1 MTDGLALAET
11 TPGPLILV
19 LQFVAFV
26 AAWQSVAGGSP
37 ALGLI
42 ASLLALWVLFLPSF
56 AWVIIGAPWIARVES
71 DPRYARA
78 LAFVS
83 AAAFALILHL
93 GLWIALHLLFAETTA
108 LHLGPL
114 RYDVP
119 VPASLDVDAAAI
131 TALGFLMLRFGGGRL
146 LPLLAVCGG
155 AGLVA
160 ALLR

>member
-1 MTDGLALAET
+1 MLGLV
-11 TPGPLILV
+11 LV

-56 AWVIIGAPWIARVES
+56 AWVIIGAPWIARIES

-93 GLWIALHLLFAETTA
+93 GLWIALHLLFAATTP
-108 LHLGPL
+108 LQLGAVH
-114 RYDVP
+114 YDVP
-119 VPASLDVDAAAI
+119 VPASLNIDAATI
-131 TALGFLMLRFGGGRL
+131 TLLGFVMLRLGGGRL

-160 ALLR
+160 MLLP